1 MQRAEVFEALKHARF
16 LVVPS
21 RCYESFPVTI
31 AEAYACGVPVITSAM
46 GAMEELVADG
56 RTGLLFRAG
65 DAEELAYQVDWAW
78 NHPNDLEHMR
88 HECRREFELQYSAER
103 NYQLLMA
110 IYNRVLSGNVCRSS
124 NKPRSSGS
132 LAEFVC

>member
-1 MQRAEVFEALKHARF
+1 L
-16 LVVPS
+16 
-21 RCYESFPVTI
+21 
-31 AEAYACGVPVITSAM
+31 

-65 DAEELAYQVDWAW
+65 DAEHLAEQVEWAW
-78 NHPNDLEHMR
+78 SHADDLEHMR

-110 IYNRVLSGNVCRSS
+110 IYNRVLSGNGCRSS
-124 NKPRSSGS
+124 KKPGTSGT
-132 LAEFVC
+132 AGEFVC